1 MIKSFTP
8 HQQYDEPSA
17 KLQTFFCNPVANPA
31 MLPFSIASSI
41 SIECVDVGSAY

>member
-17 KLQTFFCNPVANPA
+17 KLQTNFCNPVANPA
-31 MLPFSIASSI
+31 MLHLF
-41 SIECVDVGSAY
+41 YFYRMQ